1 MNKLLLFVA
10 CLLLAAPVQG
20 QQQCAQ
26 PLSTAV
32 QGLETEIQACQVNNQ
47 LLLDQY
53 KVTRDQFTAQL
64 EQQRLFY
71 AAVLEEQSKY
81 YQRQLA
87 EQLNEQVVVQQSS
100 GPGWLA
106 WAIPTALSAAAL
118 IVALTHHHH
127 HTIFQDDGG
136 TTTTIDI
143 GLPVIPRPNHCW
155 PPGHCKGN
163 K

>member
-1 MNKLLLFVA
+1 MNKLLLFIV
-10 CLLLAAPVQG
+10 CLCFAAPLQG
-20 QQQCAQ
+20 QQCAQ

-32 QGLETEIQACQVNNQ
+32 QGLENEVQACQVNNQ

-53 KVTRDQFTAQL
+53 RLVRDQFNTQL

-71 AAVLEEQSKY
+71 AAVMEEQAKY
-81 YQRQLA
+81 YQRQLT
-87 EQLNEQVVVQQSS
+87 EQINDQVVVQQSS

-127 HTIFQDDGG
+127 HSILQDDDE
-136 TTTTIDI
+136 TTTTIIDI
-143 GLPVIPRPNHCW
+143 GWPVIPRPNRCW
-155 PPGHCKGN
+155 PPGHCKG
-163 K
+163 KK